1 MNRIILWKLCLIIA
15 TGLVAFFYMLQAL
28 TIQTEEQM
36 SFIADNHQLEL
47 QAWASEAEHLLI
59 SGQQL
64 KLEDLLTSIQQQ
76 ENTWVSVAGFKTLHI
91 AGEEPE
97 QNIVGRYHF
106 GRSVDWKI
114 HLYFESNPIMELP
127 FSKTEASFL
136 IKLPDRM
143 RPGNYWGTTR
153 LLLQILIPMM
163 ILIALSILLYRHII
177 TPLQRL
183 DKATLAFSEGNFN
196 VRVKKHLG
204 SRNDEFS
211 HLAETF
217 DQMASQIGELISNQR
232 NLISDLSHE
241 LRTPLTRLDIAV
253 NCFEEQDSQ
262 YHIAR
267 ISRESQHIR
276 KLVEDT
282 LTLAWLDNEKPIIKQ
297 EDVDL
302 VDLLDVLVEDA
313 RFEYPDRGL
322 TLDCPNNAIIR
333 NSSHKALAPAIENII
348 RNALRYTPIGQSV
361 QVGLSQYDSQY
372 IINIIDQGPGIPEQ
386 YLNCVFQ
393 PFFRV
398 DNSRITES
406 DNFGLGLALAK
417 RHLNSVRADICAN
430 NQESGGLAVTIV
442 IPMS

>member
-28 TIQTEEQM
+28 TVQTEEQM

-64 KLEDLLTSIQQQ
+64 KLEGLLTSIQQQ
-76 ENTWVSVAGFKTLHI
+76 ENTWVSVAGFKILHI
-91 AGEEPE
+91 AGEVPE
-97 QNIVGRYHF
+97 KNIVGRYHF

-127 FSKTEASFL
+127 FTKTEASFL

-204 SRNDEFS
+204 NRNDEFS

-217 DQMASQIGELISNQR
+217 DQMACQIGELISNQR

-267 ISRESQHIR
+267 IARESQHIR

-313 RFEYPDRGL
+313 RFEYPDRGI

-361 QVGLSQYDSQY
+361 QVVLSQCDSQY

-417 RHLNSVRADICAN
+417 RHLNSVRANICAN
-430 NQESGGLAVTIV
+430 NQEPGGLAVTIV

>member
-1 MNRIILWKLCLIIA
+1 MNRKILWKLCFIIA
-15 TGLVAFFYMLQAL
+15 TGLVAFFYMLQSL
-28 TIQTEEQM
+28 TTQTEEQM

-47 QAWASEAEHLLI
+47 QAWANEAEHLLQ
-59 SGQQL
+59 SGQHS
-64 KLEDLLTSIQQQ
+64 KLDDLLTAIQQQ
-76 ENTWVSVAGFKTLHI
+76 ENTWVSIAGFKTIHI
-91 AGEEPE
+91 AGERPE
-97 QNIVGRYHF
+97 QEIVGRYHF

-127 FSKTEASFL
+127 FKDNKASLL
-136 IKLPDRM
+136 IRLPERM

-153 LLLQILIPMM
+153 ILLQVLIPMM
-163 ILIALSILLYRHII
+163 ILIGLSILLYRHII

-183 DKATLAFSEGNFN
+183 DKATSAFSEGNFN

-204 SRNDEFS
+204 NRNDEFS

-217 DQMASQIGELISNQR
+217 DQMACQIGELISNQR
-232 NLISDLSHE
+232 DLISDLSHE

-253 NCFEEQDSQ
+253 NSFEAQDSQ

-313 RFEYPDRGL
+313 RFEYPDRRL
-322 TLDCPNNAIIR
+322 ILDCPNNAVIH

-348 RNALRYTPIGQSV
+348 RNALRYTPVGQSV
-361 QVGLSQYDSQY
+361 QVGLTQCDSQY
-372 IINIIDQGPGIPEQ
+372 IIIVHDQGPGIPEQ
-386 YLNCVFQ
+386 YLNRVFQ

-417 RHLNSVRADICAN
+417 RHLNSVRANISAY
-430 NQESGGLAVTIV
+430 NQGAGGLAVKITIPV
-442 IPMS
+442 A